1 MLVRPVLPG
10 LKLLLTHFCYPG
22 AMESTWAL
30 ETEQSFVQVCLVII
44 NKQINAYETVL
55 QLR

>member
-10 LKLLLTHFCYPG
+10 LNLLLTPFCYPG

-30 ETEQSFVQVCLVII
+30 ETEQSFVRVCLVI
-44 NKQINAYETVL
+44 NKQINSYETVL
-55 QLR
+55 KLR